1 MEFHPNDWLGRWQNF
16 ESYITS
22 TDPHL
27 QLAWQE
33 AEAAAAALPMFK
45 SGAKQFWQ
53 TACVTTSIG
62 NPHTLGGWTIPRRR
76 RQVLHRVDGRRRE
89 HPRPGGLSSGPHFE
103 ARA

>member
-33 AEAAAAALPMFK
+33 AEAAAAALPIDRK
-45 SGAKQFWQ
+45 S
-53 TACVTTSIG
+53 TRL
-62 NPHTLGGWTIPRRR
+62 N
-76 RQVLHRVDGRRRE
+76 
-89 HPRPGGLSSGPHFE
+89 SSHKTESRMP
-103 ARA
+103 ASA